1 MHDWRNKIRS
11 FLTNLDLDPAREGEI
26 LEELNQHLEDRYQE
40 LITQGSTP
48 DEAQAKVMEELNGG
62 KLTEELRN
70 SIKKADRMRPPL
82 EPEPQG
88 NLLAEL
94 WQNLRFGARL
104 LRLNPTFAAIMI
116 LSLAL
121 GIGAN
126 TAIFQLINAVR
137 LRTLPVEKPHELAI
151 IKIVKS
157 PNGRTGRFAGANPQ
171 LTYAIWERIRDQQQG
186 FSKAGVWYA
195 QRVNLN
201 RGGEARYVQTMFVSG
216 DFFNLLG
223 ITPVLGRL
231 ISNTDDQPTCG
242 SGAAVISESF
252 WNREYGGNRSILG
265 RKITVDGHPVE
276 IVGVTPASFFGIE
289 VGRKFDVV
297 LPLCAEQFIHVEDSF
312 LKGKDTWWL
321 AAIGRLKP
329 GMTLEKASAQL
340 ATISKGI
347 FEATIPD
354 TYAADSKKDYV
365 ELEIGAESAENGVS
379 NVRRQYENP
388 LWLLLAISGFVL
400 LIACANLANLMV
412 ARASARQ
419 KEMAVRLALG
429 ASRGGL
435 VRQMLAESLIIAVV
449 GALLGAGLAQVLSRT
464 LISFLST
471 ERSVL
476 FLDMQPD
483 TNVILFTTGLAFL
496 TCAFFGLMPA
506 IQASRIP
513 PGEAMKA
520 SSRGSTA
527 GRSRFQSR
535 RLLVVSQ
542 VALSLMLLV
551 GALLFVRT
559 FHNLTTLDAGFQQDN
574 LLVSNFDF
582 SSLNVPVEQRVA
594 YKRQILEKIRTLR
607 SAQSVASVAIV
618 PLSGNGWNETIMI
631 PELNVREVA
640 NFNQVS
646 DQYFKT
652 VGTKMIA
659 GRDFNQTD
667 TVNSPLVAIVTQTFV
682 DKFLKQRQNP
692 VGISFRV
699 AQQEGMPDRVYQI
712 IGLVNDAKYFELR
725 EEFSPIAFVPE
736 SQDQNPDQEALL
748 IVRSGEQL
756 SDLTTSIKSAAREMN
771 PSIGLEFRI
780 FRTLVREGLIRERM
794 MATLSGF
801 FGFLAA
807 ILAMIGLYGVISY
820 MVARR
825 RNEIGIR
832 IALGADRQNILSM
845 IMREA
850 TTLLIAGLA
859 VGTFLALI
867 TASVAKAL
875 IFGIQPTDPVTI
887 LISITG
893 LGIIAMLASW
903 LPAQRAARLNP
914 TQALREE

>member
-1 MHDWRNKIRS
+1 MRDWRNEIRS
-11 FLTNLDLDPAREGEI
+11 FLVNLNLDPSREAEI
-26 LEELNQHLEDRYQE
+26 LEELNQHLDDRYQE
-40 LITQGSTP
+40 LIARGTTAE
-48 DEAQAKVMEELNGG
+48 EAHRKVMEEFNGG
-62 KLTEELRN
+62 KLAEELRA
-70 SIKKADRMRPPL
+70 SIKRTDRRQPPV
-82 EPEPQG
+82 EPEMHG
-88 NLLAEL
+88 NRLSEL
-94 WQNLRFGARL
+94 WQNVRYGLRL
-104 LRLNPTFAAIMI
+104 LRLNPGFAAIMI

-137 LRTLPVEKPHELAI
+137 LRTLPVEKPQELAN

-157 PNGRTGRFAGANPQ
+157 PKGRTGRFAGANPQ
-171 LTYAIWERIRDQQQG
+171 LTYSIWERIRDQQQG
-186 FSKAGVWYA
+186 FSKVGVWYS
-195 QRVNLN
+195 QRVNVN

-216 DFFNLLG
+216 SFFELLG
-223 ITPVLGRL
+223 INPVLGRL
-231 ISNTDDQPTCG
+231 ISNADDQATCG
-242 SGAAVISESF
+242 SGAVISEAF
-252 WNREYGGNRSILG
+252 WQREYGRNRSILG
-265 RKITVDGHPVE
+265 RKITLDGHPVE

-289 VGRKFDVV
+289 VGRKFDIAV
-297 LPLCAEQFIHVEDSF
+297 PLCTEQFIHVEDPF

-329 GMTLEKASAQL
+329 GMTLDRASAQL

-347 FEATIPD
+347 FEETIPD
-354 TYAADSKKDYV
+354 TYTAISKKEYT
-365 ELEIGAESAENGVS
+365 ELEIGALSAENGVS
-379 NVRRQYENP
+379 NVRREYENP

-412 ARASARQ
+412 ARAGARQ

-429 ASRGGL
+429 ASRAGL
-435 VRQMLAESLIIAVV
+435 IRQMLAESLLIALG
-449 GALLGAGLAQVLSRT
+449 GALLGAGLAQILSRT

-471 ERSVL
+471 ERTVL
-476 FLDMQPD
+476 FLDMKPD
-483 TNVILFTTGLAFL
+483 ANVILFTTALAFL

-520 SSRGSTA
+520 NSRGSTA

-559 FHNLTTLDAGFQQDN
+559 FHNLATLDAGFQQDS
-574 LLVSNFDF
+574 LLVSSFDF
-582 SSLNVPVEQRVA
+582 SSLKVPPDQRLS
-594 YKRQILEKIRTLR
+594 YKRQILEKIRSLR
-607 SAQSVASVAIV
+607 TAQSVASVAIV
-618 PLSGNGWNETIMI
+618 PLSGSGWNESIMI
-631 PELNVREVA
+631 PEVNVREVA

-646 DQYFKT
+646 DQYFQT

-682 DKFLKQRQNP
+682 EKFLKKQNP
-692 VGISFRV
+692 VGMSFRV
-699 AQQEGMPDRVYQI
+699 AQAEGAPDRIYQI

-725 EEFSPIAFVPE
+725 EEFSPIVYVPE
-736 SQDQNPDQEALL
+736 SQDQNPDQEAWL
-748 IVRSGEQL
+748 IVRSTEQL
-756 SDLTTSIKSAAREMN
+756 SDLTTSIKSAVREMS
-771 PSIGLEFRI
+771 PTIGLEFRI
-780 FRTLVREGLIRERM
+780 FRNLVRDGLVRERM

-820 MVARR
+820 MVVRR
-825 RNEIGIR
+825 KNEIGIR

-859 VGTFLALI
+859 VGTFLALV

-875 IFGIQPTDPVTI
+875 IFGMQPTDPVTI
-887 LISITG
+887 LLSVVG

-914 TQALREE
+914 IQALREE